1 MLALCR
7 FLFPWNL
14 GFLFL
19 VIFPIVN
26 TDQQQQQSLWS
37 GFYQNFAQEL
47 PQEERSDDTL
57 ALFAEMDEVD
67 TVLTDGIGVAI
78 MAPPS
83 PAHPAFQAI

>member
-7 FLFPWNL
+7 FVCPWNL
-14 GFLFL
+14 CFLFL
-19 VIFPIVN
+19 IIFPIVN
-26 TDQQQQQSLWS
+26 TDQQQQSLWS
-37 GFYQNFAQEL
+37 GFYQNFALEL

-67 TVLTDGIGVAI
+67 TVLIDGIGAAI